1 MPYVPVAQLKDYVG
15 KELGRS
21 EWLTIDQARIN
32 LFAEATGD
40 HQFIHV
46 DPVKA
51 AKTPF
56 GSTIAHGFL
65 SLSLMPKLMEDIL
78 IMPEGLKMAVN
89 YGLDSVRFIQPV
101 KVDSKVRLNVTL
113 TDVNGSQLSFSRSR
127 VWLPVSPVAQAP
139 VFSRVTIPIP
149 QGDATFSYAQVASWS
164 MTVTNRLQPQ
174 PRLGWVVCYLDHLMA
189 VPPSIQAA
197 PVTRG
202 YVYTLQGLVGTVLD
216 VDDRRA
222 GRGDRDSD
230 VLHAGSSRIRPSS
243 WARLNRDRPPPSAN
257 SASYSWA

>member
-51 AKTPF
+51 AQTPF

-65 SLSLMPKLMEDIL
+65 SLSLMPKLMEDLL
-78 IMPEGLKMAVN
+78 IVPEGLKMAVN

-101 KVDSKVRLNVTL
+101 KVNSKVRLNVTL
-113 TDVNGSQLSFSRSR
+113 NDVTEKKPGQCLLKATATLEIEGQEKPAYIAESLSLYF
-127 VWLPVSPVAQAP
+127 V
-139 VFSRVTIPIP
+139 
-149 QGDATFSYAQVASWS
+149 
-164 MTVTNRLQPQ
+164 
-174 PRLGWVVCYLDHLMA
+174 
-189 VPPSIQAA
+189 
-197 PVTRG
+197 
-202 YVYTLQGLVGTVLD
+202 
-216 VDDRRA
+216 
-222 GRGDRDSD
+222 
-230 VLHAGSSRIRPSS
+230 
-243 WARLNRDRPPPSAN
+243 
-257 SASYSWA
+257 